1 MNIKKTGLMITPDHR
16 RVLLKSFEP
25 YEKDR
30 IHRIID
36 RILSLSEVSATL
48 EYQRVR
54 NNFLARHKKTEKFF
68 INRYEEI
75 NKRYL
80 NIKKEISDVRKL
92 LIGAYFSNEY
102 SLEHSALFNPSI
114 VPHPDQ
120 SNLRPQQMRFIMSL
134 RATGEGHISSIV
146 FRTGVI
152 DENLNIHLD
161 TVSDYVVMP
170 SINNISEDY
179 YEADFN
185 YDDDYTEITL
195 FPQTKAESNGIED
208 ARFVHFTED
217 DGKKI
222 YYATYSAYDGQNI
235 TIKLLSTENFRNFRI
250 NKIKGK
256 EVKNKGMALFPR
268 KINGKYVMLS
278 RQDNENN
285 FIMFSEDI
293 NNWETK
299 QLLMEPKYPWEFF
312 QIGNCGSPIETEKGW
327 LCLSH
332 GVGAARRYSIGAFL
346 LDRDDPSI
354 LIGRLKEP
362 LIEADA
368 NEREGYVPN
377 VVYTCGALVHNG
389 SLIIPYAVSD
399 YSTTFAYVNLN
410 ELLEKLL
417 RDK

>member
-1 MNIKKTGLMITPDHR
+1 MKIKKTGLIIAPDHR

-30 IHRIID
+30 IHRITN
-36 RILSLSEVSATL
+36 RVLALSEDSASS
-48 EYQRVR
+48 EYQGVK
-54 NNFLARHKKTEKFF
+54 NNFLIRHKKTENFF
-68 INRYEEI
+68 RNRYEEI

-80 NIKKEISDVRKL
+80 NIKKDITDVKKL

-120 SNLRPQQMRFIMSL
+120 SNLKQSQMRFIMSL

-152 DENLNIHLD
+152 DENLDIRLD
-161 TVSDYVVMP
+161 SVSKYVVLP
-170 SINNISEDY
+170 SIKDISEDY
-179 YEADFN
+179 YEANFDH
-185 YDDDYTEITL
+185 DDDYTEMVL
-195 FPQTKAESNGIED
+195 FPHTKAESNGMED
-208 ARFVHFTED
+208 ARFVQFTED

-222 YYATYSAYDGQNI
+222 YYATYCAYDGHNI
-235 TIKLLSTENFRNFRI
+235 TGKLISTENFRNF
-250 NKIKGK
+250 KVGK
-256 EVKNKGMALFPR
+256 LNGREIKNKGMALFPR

-285 FIMFSEDI
+285 FIMLSDDI
-293 NNWETK
+293 DKWETK

-312 QIGNCGSPIETEKGW
+312 QIGNCGSPIETDEGW

-332 GVGAARRYSIGAFL
+332 GVGATRRYSIGAFL
-346 LDRDDPSI
+346 LDKNDPTK

-362 LIEADA
+362 LIEAA
-368 NEREGYVPN
+368 INERDGYVPN
-377 VVYTCGALVHNG
+377 VVYTCGSLLHNG
-389 SLIIPYAVSD
+389 ELIIPYAISD
-399 YSTTFAYVNLN
+399 YATTFARVNVY
-410 ELLEKLL
+410 ELLDKLL
-417 RDK
+417 NR